1 MTCWALGCTRGDE
14 GRPDFSSRTPCGA
27 PSSQVADSR
36 QTHCTRDFSA
46 LYWHWMS
53 SEGPALSPPPTEK
66 QMAFDWEEVER
77 NRYEPTR
84 LYESPTEALLTGLP
98 EGQHF
103 DRKSAR
109 ISPASLAETICAFSN
124 SDARGGVIAVGIR
137 DRILEGFKEV
147 GEQALNDLLHTH
159 YMHCPQAM
167 CHYKP
172 VSLGDKTVLLI
183 RVDYHPH
190 RVVELSNGTVY
201 LRSGDRNRRLSAEEI
216 VRLRHDKGEVPFELE
231 PVEGASVDD
240 LDEALVREFAE
251 AVRRAESLEFDR
263 SDFDILVQRHLARP
277 KRGTFQPFVAAVL
290 LFGRDPV
297 RFFPG
302 CKVRFIRYEGTEE
315 RTGQELNV
323 IKDVL
328 VEGSVPTQIKRAAE
342 VVFSQLR
349 EFQAL
354 QPDGR
359 FSVVPEYPPDC
370 VYEAIVNACVH
381 RSYSA
386 KNMNI
391 FVRMFDDRLEVESPG
406 GFVPPV
412 TAENIHE
419 QHVPRNPI
427 LMDALRYLR
436 FVRCANEGVRR
447 MRHLMEESGLPM
459 PKFHQES
466 DRMSKVQ
473 VTLSNVNEQRKTWI
487 DRDLTRHVGETL
499 AKSLT
504 GEEKRV
510 LNYLAETRRMTVSD
524 AHRVTGLKTWP
535 SARKLMDGLLRKG
548 LVKEIKTK
556 VRDPKAHFVLA
567 DVWQPNGGR

>member
-1 MTCWALGCTRGDE
+1 MLDASRRVILPTVAREDSKLGS
-14 GRPDFSSRTPCGA
+14 PVTP
-27 PSSQVADSR
+27 R
-36 QTHCTRDFSA
+36 Q
-46 LYWHWMS
+46 L
-53 SEGPALSPPPTEK
+53 E
-66 QMAFDWEEVER
+66 FDWAEVER
-77 NRYEPTR
+77 NRYEPSRLFDASTEEVLTR
-84 LYESPTEALLTGLP
+84 LP

-109 ISPASLAETICAFSN
+109 IAPRALAETICAFSN

-137 DRILEGFKEV
+137 ERAVEGFQDV
-147 GEQALNDLLHTH
+147 GEPALNRLIHAHLEF
-159 YMHCPQAM
+159 CPQAI
-167 CHYKP
+167 CRHKT
-172 VSLGDKTVLLI
+172 VSYAGKTVLLI
-183 RVDYHPH
+183 LVEYHPH
-190 RVVELSNGTVY
+190 RVVELTDGTVF
-201 LRSGDRNRRLSAEEI
+201 LRFGDRNRRLSPEEI

-231 PVEGASVDD
+231 PVEEATLSD
-240 LDEALVREFAE
+240 LDQDLVGEFAQ
-251 AVRRAESLEFDR
+251 AVRNAENLEFDK
-263 SDFDILVQRHLARP
+263 SDADVLIQRHLARFP
-277 KRGTFQPFVAAVL
+277 HGRFQPLNAAIL
-290 LFGRDPV
+290 LFGKDPV

-323 IKDVL
+323 VKDAM
-328 VEGSVPTQIKRAAE
+328 VEGPVPTQIKRAAE

-359 FSVVPEYPPDC
+359 FRVVPEYPLDC

-386 KNMNI
+386 KNMNV

-412 TAENIHE
+412 TPENIYE

-436 FVRCANEGVRR
+436 FVRCANEGTRR
-447 MRHLMEESGLPM
+447 MRHLMEQSGLPM

-466 DRMSKVQ
+466 DRMSKVV
-473 VTLSNVNEQRKTWI
+473 VTLRNSMQQRKTWI

-504 GEEKRV
+504 SDEIRV
-510 LNYLAETRRMTVSD
+510 LNYLAESGQITVSH
-524 AHRVTGLKTWP
+524 AHRITSLRTWH
-535 SARKLMDGLLRKG
+535 SARKLMDGLLKKG

-567 DVWQPNGGR
+567 DIWLPNGGR